1 MLAARPYPA
10 HLMETWVV
18 GSDSGV
24 FIRPALREDHDLVA
38 RFLSGL
44 GADSHYQRHFQHG
57 EAPDLDLLLRLDTVD
72 YRQRMAL
79 VAVSVAGSR
88 EVVVAHAEYVAEG
101 EGAELA
107 MVVADGWQ
115 RRGLGSHLL
124 RRLMH
129 CAALAGL
136 KEIHGQVLATNEPMI
151 RLARRSGFQL
161 LRGDDARLLV
171 IRRVLTVPEA
181 VGDAS
186 VRRFVAKAKSAAAVP
201 SSMRAA
207 V

>member
-24 FIRPALREDHDLVA
+24 FIRPALREDHGLVA
-38 RFLSGL
+38 RFLSSL

-57 EAPDLDLLLRLDTVD
+57 EAPDIDLLQRLDRVD

-101 EGAELA
+101 EAAELA

-151 RLARRSGFQL
+151 RLARRSGFQV
-161 LRGDDARLLV
+161 LRGDDARLVV
-171 IRRVLTVPEA
+171 IRKALSTPDA
-181 VGDAS
+181 AGDAHA
-186 VRRFVAKAKSAAAVP
+186 RRLVARARSTAAARVP
-201 SSMRAA
+201 
-207 V
+207 